1 MLGKLIKHEF
11 KSTAHSMF
19 AIYLSALITFVIM
32 CLVFFIK
39 NKALMV
45 ISSVALGGICAAA
58 LIITL
63 FAIIGTF
70 NKSLYGNQGY
80 LSFTLPVSGGNLLAS
95 KTIVSLCWVLISF
108 IFAIA
113 VIVFLI
119 FYWVA
124 QTSDNIKSIID
135 TVYSMLQTMQ
145 GVPDAETA
153 LKGIIVV
160 TIFIFIK
167 AIFLIFK
174 VSFAITVANTK
185 QFQKMNTILA
195 AILVYFAVYI
205 VLTAGNIIGTFIP
218 VQLAVASSGIGILI
232 GESLI
237 GLAQD
242 SNIFISIPILGNLF
256 ELVVCILLYS
266 VTGTIMTKHV
276 NIK

>member
-19 AIYLSALITFVIM
+19 AIYLSALITFIVM

-45 ISSVALGGICAAA
+45 ISSVALGGICVAA
-58 LIITL
+58 LVITL

-80 LSFTLPVSGGNLLAS
+80 LSFTLPVTGNSLLAS
-95 KTIVSLCWVLISF
+95 KTVVSLCWVLISF
-108 IFAIA
+108 VFAIA
-113 VIVFLI
+113 VTLFLI

-124 QTSDNIKSIID
+124 QTSENVKSIVD
-135 TVYSMLQTMQ
+135 TVYSMLQEMQ

-153 LKGIIVV
+153 LKSIIVIV
-160 TIFIFIK
+160 VFMFIK
-167 AIFLIFK
+167 ALFLIFK

-205 VLTAGNIIGTFIP
+205 VLTIGNIIGTLIP
-218 VQLAVASSGIGILI
+218 VQLAVASNDIGFSI
-232 GESLI
+232 GESLF

-242 SNIFISIPILGNLF
+242 AKIFVSIPILGNLF
-256 ELVVCILLYS
+256 EFFVCILLYS